1 MDLHNQEPNQFGD
14 QDSAELQDSSDSAP
28 AVGRGAAQVLVA
40 DQSGVVVLPAGTEL
54 GDIRIEGRDLVV
66 IGADGVRYVIPDGAI
81 IVPQLV
87 IDDVVIPP
95 ERRHHIAVDG
105 EFTLE
110 IGLYRQSESSAA
122 TSLPP
127 GLLPPP

>member
-1 MDLHNQEPNQFGD
+1 MMAARLPDDCEAYRRLGPFTAATLPSGLLRAHALKPGCWGVLTIAAGHIDFVWEDARDRPIR
-14 QDSAELQDSSDSAP
+14 LR
-28 AVGRGAAQVLVA
+28 VG
-40 DQSGVVVLPAGTEL
+40 
-54 GDIRIEGRDLVV
+54 
-66 IGADGVRYVIPDGAI
+66 
-81 IVPQLV
+81 
-87 IDDVVIPP
+87 DDVVIPP

>member
-1 MDLHNQEPNQFGD
+1 MTD
-14 QDSAELQDSSDSAP
+14 
-28 AVGRGAAQVLVA
+28 
-40 DQSGVVVLPAGTEL
+40 
-54 GDIRIEGRDLVV
+54 
-66 IGADGVRYVIPDGAI
+66 VRLPDGCKAYRCLGPFTAATLPSGLLRAHALKPGCWGVLTI
-81 IVPQLV
+81 ATGRIDFVWEDAPDRPIRLRV
-87 IDDVVIPP
+87 GDDVVIPP